1 MAARF
6 AINGFGRIGRLMLR
20 VATKRGDIDVAAVNN
35 PTDVRTMAHL
45 LKYDSNYGIF
55 DAEVSTE
62 GDNLLIVNGKK
73 IQYSQERDPL
83 KAPWKDEK
91 IDIILESSGVFNDKA
106 SASKHIEAGA
116 KKVILTAP
124 GKEVDA
130 TFVMGV
136 NEKDYDPAK
145 HHVISNASCTTN
157 GLAPA
162 AKIIN
167 DNFKIKNGLMTTI
180 HAYTNDQN
188 ILDLAH
194 KDLRRAR
201 AAACS
206 IIPTTTGAAKAV
218 AEVIPELKGKLNGFA
233 VRVPTP
239 TVSLIDLVCEVEK
252 PTTVEEINAL
262 FKTAAAGPL
271 KGIMEYSELPLVS
284 IDYKGDSNSCIIDA
298 LSTMVIGG
306 NLVKIVAWYDNEWGY
321 SCRVL
326 DLAKIVAD
334 KL

>member
-20 VATKRGDIDVAAVNN
+20 IATKRGDIDIAAVNN

-45 LKYDSNYGIF
+45 LKYDSNYGRF

-62 GDNLLIVNGKK
+62 GDNCLIVNGKK
-73 IQYSQERDPL
+73 ILYSQEKDPA

-136 NEKDYDPAK
+136 NEQTYDPTK

-167 DNFKIKNGLMTTI
+167 DALKIKRGLMTTI

-188 ILDLAH
+188 IMDQAH

-201 AAACS
+201 AAALS
-206 IIPTTTGAAKAV
+206 MIPTTTGAAKAV
-218 AEVIPELKGKLNGFA
+218 AEVIPKLKGKLNGFA

-239 TVSLIDLVCEVEK
+239 TVSLIDFVCEVEK
-252 PTTVEEINAL
+252 STTVEELNAL

-271 KGIMEYSELPLVS
+271 KGIMEYSDLPLVS
-284 IDYKGDSNSCIIDA
+284 VDYKQDSNSCIIDA
-298 LSTMVIGG
+298 LSTMVMDG
-306 NLVKIVAWYDNEWGY
+306 NMIKVIAWYDNEWGY
-321 SCRVL
+321 SCRVI

>member
-20 VATKRGDIDVAAVNN
+20 IATKRGDIDIASVNN
-35 PTDVRTMAHL
+35 PTDVKTMAHL

-62 GDNLLIVNGKK
+62 GDNYLIVNGKK
-73 IQYSQERDPL
+73 INYSQERDPA

-91 IDIILESSGVFNDKA
+91 IDVVLESSGVFNDKA
-106 SASKHIEAGA
+106 SAGKHLEAGA
-116 KKVILTAP
+116 KKVLITAP
-124 GKEVDA
+124 AKDVDA

-136 NEKDYDPAK
+136 NEKTYDPAK

-162 AKIIN
+162 AKIVH
-167 DNFKIKNGLMTTI
+167 DALKIKRGLMTTI
-180 HAYTNDQN
+180 HSYTNDQN

-201 AAACS
+201 AAALS
-206 IIPTTTGAAKAV
+206 MIPTTTGAAKAIG
-218 AEVIPELKGKLNGFA
+218 EVIPDLKGRLNGFS

-262 FKTAAAGPL
+262 FKAAAAGPF

-284 IDYKGDSNSCIIDA
+284 VDYKGDSNSCIIDA
-298 LSTMVIGG
+298 LSTMVMDGTM
-306 NLVKIVAWYDNEWGY
+306 VKIVAWYDNEWGY
-321 SCRVL
+321 SCRVM
-326 DLAKIVAD
+326 DLAKLVGE

>member
-20 VATKRGDIDVAAVNN
+20 IATKRGDLDVVAVNN

-55 DAEVSTE
+55 DAQVSTE
-62 GDNLLIVNGKK
+62 GDNTLIINGKK
-73 IQYSQERDPL
+73 ILYSQEKDPA
-83 KAPWKDEK
+83 KAPWKAENV
-91 IDIILESSGVFNDKA
+91 DIVLESSGIFTDKA
-106 SASKHIEAGA
+106 SAGKHIEAGA
-116 KKVILTAP
+116 KKVIITAP
-124 GKEVDA
+124 GKEVDG

-145 HHVISNASCTTN
+145 HNIISNASCTTN

-162 AKIIN
+162 VKIVN
-167 DNFKIKNGLMTTI
+167 DNLKMKRGLMTTI
-180 HAYTNDQN
+180 HSYTNDQN

-201 AAACS
+201 AAALS
-206 IIPTTTGAAKAV
+206 MIPTTTGAAKAV
-218 AEVIPELKGKLNGFA
+218 AEVIPALKGKLNGFS

-252 PTTVEEINAL
+252 PTTVEEINGL
-262 FKTAAAGPL
+262 FKAAAAGPL

-298 LSTMVIGG
+298 LSTMVMDGTM
-306 NLVKIVAWYDNEWGY
+306 VKIVAWYDNEWGY
-321 SCRVL
+321 SCRVM